1 MSKALYAAHPLLAP
15 HTRGQEHKR
24 AAETES
30 LGFVLRVMDSESAI
44 DAGNTAVAA
53 LQTSLF
59 TQECMNVCSA
69 CCPVFLNDSF
79 AILCGTLGAC
89 LLPHSPPHSRKL
101 SVASQDRTEPCF
113 ATLNPHTTWHRPR
126 QTIISLFPKHG
137 AGKHCIHSGWT
148 SRLDPEATREM
159 LD

>member
-1 MSKALYAAHPLLAP
+1 MCAAHPLLAP
-15 HTRGQEHKR
+15 HTRGQGRKR

-30 LGFVLRVMDSESAI
+30 LGFVLRVMDSESAT
-44 DAGNTAVAA
+44 DTGNTAVAA

-59 TQECMNVCSA
+59 TQEFMNVCSA
-69 CCPVFLNDSF
+69 CCPVFLND
-79 AILCGTLGAC
+79 ILPLWNIRN
-89 LLPHSPPHSRKL
+89 LPSSPHPRKL